1 MRQSAFRR
9 KVPQE
14 TMNSDRS
21 HVNHPLKPYEPL
33 IVNVAL
39 TGGVLD
45 RARAPRLPLSVAE
58 IVDDAERCFNAG
70 ATIAHVHVRDRNGDP
85 DWRRRPYAE
94 AILELRERCPGI
106 VVCAT
111 TSGRS
116 GLSREQ
122 RADVLTLEGP
132 ERPDMA
138 SLTLGSL
145 NFHTG
150 ASVNDVATIEYLAAA
165 MRDAGIKPELEI
177 FDMGMTAMARRLID
191 RQLLPPENYANII
204 LGSLN
209 TAPAEARA
217 LALLVDMLPAG
228 TVWAAAGL
236 GAYQLP
242 ANGLAVFM
250 GGHVRTGLE
259 DNPDLDHAG
268 REPAGNLD
276 LVERAAGLAR
286 AAGREISTPAQ
297 TRERLGLHSGSESP
311 VATGRVSRPNRLPAT
326 A

>member
-1 MRQSAFRR
+1 M
-9 KVPQE
+9 K
-14 TMNSDRS
+14 SDHS
-21 HVNHPLKPYEPL
+21 HLNHPLKPYPPL

-45 RARAPRLPLSVAE
+45 RARAPRLPLSVTE
-58 IVDDAERCFNAG
+58 IADDAERCFSAG
-70 ATIAHVHVRDRNGDP
+70 ATIAHIHVRDRNGDP
-85 DWRRRPYAE
+85 DWRRQAYAE
-94 AILELRERCPGI
+94 AISELRERCPGI

-122 RADVLTLEGP
+122 RADVLKLEGS

-177 FDMGMTAMARRLID
+177 FDMGMTSMAKRLIA
-191 RQLLPPENYANII
+191 RELLPRENYANII

-217 LALLVDMLPAG
+217 LALLVDMLPTG
-228 TVWAAAGL
+228 TVWAAGGL
-236 GAYQLP
+236 GAYQHP

-259 DNPDLDHAG
+259 DNPDIDFVSG
-268 REPAGNLD
+268 EPAENLD
-276 LVERAAGLAR
+276 LVQRAAGLAR
-286 AAGREISTPAQ
+286 VAGRLIATSAQ
-297 TRERLGLHSGSESP
+297 TRERLGLPVESEP
-311 VATGRVSRPNRLPAT
+311 RAPTDRGTRPGRQPAEV
-326 A
+326 